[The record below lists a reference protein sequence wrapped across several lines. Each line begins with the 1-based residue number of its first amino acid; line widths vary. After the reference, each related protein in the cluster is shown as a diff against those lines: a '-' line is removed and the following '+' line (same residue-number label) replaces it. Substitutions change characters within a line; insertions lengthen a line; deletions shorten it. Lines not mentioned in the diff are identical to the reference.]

1 MIEPYVNKF
10 EALLKYPF
18 KSVTDIPCLPGEVM
32 LSLHDYGSPMLII
45 GSSAS
50 FRNIYRGSEFR
61 SWQISI

>member
-45 GSSAS
+45 GSISAS
-50 FRNIYRGSEFR
+50 GCALPNYNKHSLPPP
-61 SWQISI
+61 